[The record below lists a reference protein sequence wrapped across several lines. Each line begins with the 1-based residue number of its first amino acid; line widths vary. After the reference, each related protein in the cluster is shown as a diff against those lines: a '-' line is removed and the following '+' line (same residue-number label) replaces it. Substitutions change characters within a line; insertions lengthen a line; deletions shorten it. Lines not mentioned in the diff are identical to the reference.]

1 MQPLVNIQDRSILY
15 LGETNKSMEPND
27 DDHLIMMMIKGIGK
41 GESSY
46 MPTENMERMLER
58 INEERC

>member
-27 DDHLIMMMIKGIGK
+27 DDHLIIMMIKGIGK
-41 GESSY
+41 GED
-46 MPTENMERMLER
+46 MPRENMERMLER
-58 INEERC
+58 IIEERC